1 MSDQIE
7 MPDVLCHIVGI
18 NKQAAGAVLVL
29 DCKHQVPAMP
39 YQTYRFGDKMVC
51 HRCSAKQMAIH
62 LAKKSTDDDC

>member
-1 MSDQIE
+1 
-7 MPDVLCHIVGI
+7 
-18 NKQAAGAVLVL
+18 
-29 DCKHQVPAMP
+29 VPAMP